1 MKRIILYITTALA
14 ISLLS
19 AVSFAETTDYKTIE
33 VENQVSVPGTGPLL
47 AGGGAGLKLGHNI
60 VTPKDTPLCN
70 VWLTMLNQMGVA
82 AERHGDSTGM
92 LKEIVA

>member
-33 VENQVSVPGTGPLL
+33 VENQVSVPGTGPTQPRARNVLS
-47 AGGGAGLKLGHNI
+47 LGEVNSQ
-60 VTPKDTPLCN
+60 P
-70 VWLTMLNQMGVA
+70 
-82 AERHGDSTGM
+82 
-92 LKEIVA
+92 